1 MAALAGCVA
10 VLDRDAGA
18 RPMPVADFYKGK
30 QIRFIVR
37 TTVGGDYDQ
46 YTRLIARF
54 MGKYIPGNPAIIVVN
69 MPGGGGITAANY
81 MAQVAPRDGTVIGI
95 VSQGLAVDQALGA
108 SPQLKAD
115 LKEFNWIANVVYSN
129 QLLVVWHT
137 SPTKTIEDAKKRVT
151 TIGTTGAGSSSVQYP
166 AFYNNVL
173 GTKFKIVFGYPG
185 GQHIDLAMERGEVEG
200 RGTNPYSGWMASKPT
215 WIPEKKIIPLMQA
228 GIEKEPA
235 LPDVPL
241 IIDQPVRAEDKPLLQ
256 FMANS
261 STVGRPLAHHARR
274 AGRARGG
281 AAGGVRGDHPR
292 SGIHRHRQEREH
304 GDQAADR
311 RGADAGGPRHAQFAA
326 GRARPHEGRAAAARR
341 AHPGNQG
348 RQEVGPV
355 TMVGRRRTHA
365 CRRWGRDRVRAVAS
379 HPVGRDRVVVVD
391 LAALLAVPGPVVGR
405 ICISARP

>member
-1 MAALAGCVA
+1 M
-10 VLDRDAGA
+10 
-18 RPMPVADFYKGK
+18 
-30 QIRFIVR
+30 R

-54 MGKYIPGNPAIIVVN
+54 MGKYIPGNPAIVVVN

-95 VSQGLAVDQALGA
+95 VEPGA
-108 SPQLKAD
+108 RGRPGARRSRRSSRPIC
-115 LKEFNWIANVVYSN
+115 KEFNWIANVVYSN

-137 SPTKTIEDAKKRVT
+137 SPTKTIEDAKNRVT

-241 IIDQPVRAEDKPLLQ
+241 IVDQPVRAEDKPLLQ

-261 STVGRPLAHHARR
+261 STVGRPLAHHAGR
-274 AGRARGG
+274 AGRSRRG
-281 AAGGVRGDHPR
+281 AARGVRGDHPR
-292 SGIHRHRQEREH
+292 SGVHRRRQEREH

-311 RGADAGGPRHAQFAA
+311 RRADAGGHWEFS
-326 GRARPHEGRAAAARR
+326 
-341 AHPGNQG
+341 
-348 RQEVGPV
+348 
-355 TMVGRRRTHA
+355 MRRRTCA
-365 CRRWGRDRVRAVAS
+365 TA
-379 HPVGRDRVVVVD
+379 
-391 LAALLAVPGPVVGR
+391 
-405 ICISARP
+405 

>member
-1 MAALAGCVA
+1 MMIKLITISVGALLLGSHPAAA
-10 VLDRDAGA
+10 DT
-18 RPMPVADFYKGK
+18 VADFYKGK

-54 MGKYIPGNPAIIVVN
+54 IGKYIPGNPAIIVVN

-95 VSQGLAVDQALGA
+95 VSQGLAVDQALG
-108 SPQLKAD
+108 SSQQLKAD

-137 SPTKTIEDAKKRVT
+137 SPTKTIDDAKKRVT

-241 IIDQPVRAEDKPLLQ
+241 IVDQPVPAEDKPLLR
-256 FMANS
+256 FMANA
-261 STVGRPLAHHARR
+261 STVGRPLATTP
-274 AGRARGG
+274 
-281 AAGGVRGDHPR
+281 GVP
-292 SGIHRHRQEREH
+292 
-304 GDQAADR
+304 ADR
-311 RGADAGGPRHAQFAA
+311 VAALRAAFAA
-326 GRARPHEGRAAAARR
+326 TIRDPEFIATAKKENMEIRPQTA
-341 AHPGNQG
+341 
-348 RQEVGPV
+348 EVLTQVVLGLLNSPPAV
-355 TMVGRRRTHA
+355 
-365 CRRWGRDRVRAVAS
+365 RDRMKIALQ
-379 HPVGRDRVVVVD
+379 PRDEHTQEIKVNKK
-391 LAALLAVPGPVVGR
+391 
-405 ICISARP
+405 